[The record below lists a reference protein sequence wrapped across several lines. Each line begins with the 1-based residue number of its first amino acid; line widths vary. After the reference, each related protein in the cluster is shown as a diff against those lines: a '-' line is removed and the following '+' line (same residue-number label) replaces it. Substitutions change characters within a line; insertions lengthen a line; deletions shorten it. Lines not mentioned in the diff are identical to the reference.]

1 MHRAAKRVTV
11 ISAVLA
17 GLFAF
22 EAIAHD
28 SELFAQARRGR
39 VRELLQRRRQ
49 DRDQGNV
56 EKIKVAGL
64 DVAVWRPATSEP
76 APLIVFSHGFT
87 GCNTQSVFLMQALA
101 KDGDLVV
108 APNHADAACEGR
120 RGLTRPEEPFRN
132 AKDWNENTH
141 RNRARDIQSLI
152 DAMRRDRTWNVN
164 WSQVGLAG
172 HSLGGY
178 TVLGLAGGWPSW
190 RLNGVSVDAV
200 LALSPYCDPFA
211 DHGDL
216 GGIRIPV
223 MYQGGTRDIGIT
235 PKVKARGGCYDK
247 TSSPATFVEFQGAG
261 HLAWSDL
268 TQGYHDIITRY
279 SIAFLDQ
286 NVRGKRTTQSTQR
299 ESGVS
304 DFRSK

>member
-1 MHRAAKRVTV
+1 MHRAAKRVTA

-22 EAIAHD
+22 EGIALD
-28 SELFAQARRGR
+28 SELLAQGRRGR
-39 VRELLQRRRQ
+39 LRERLQQRRQ
-49 DRDQGNV
+49 ARDDGGA

-64 DVAVWRPATSEP
+64 DVAVWRPTTSEA

-87 GCNTQSVFLMQALA
+87 GCNTQSVFLMEALA
-101 KDGDLVV
+101 EAGYLVV
-108 APNHADAACEGR
+108 APNHADAVCEGR
-120 RGLTRPEEPFRN
+120 RRLARPEEPFRN
-132 AKDWNENTH
+132 VKNWNENTH
-141 RNRARDIQSLI
+141 RNRARDVQNLI
-152 DAMRRDRTWNVN
+152 DAMRRDRSWNVN

-190 RLNGVSVDAV
+190 RLNGVDVDAV

-216 GGIRIPV
+216 GSIRIPV

-235 PKVKARGGCYDK
+235 PRVKAPGGCFDK
-247 TSSPATFVEFQGAG
+247 QSSPATFVEFQGAG
-261 HLAWSDL
+261 HLAWSDGPSS
-268 TQGYHDIITRY
+268 TYHDIITRY
-279 SIAFLDQ
+279 SLAFLDQ
-286 NVRGKRTTQSTQR
+286 NVRGKRTSSNQR

-304 DFRSK
+304 DFRTK